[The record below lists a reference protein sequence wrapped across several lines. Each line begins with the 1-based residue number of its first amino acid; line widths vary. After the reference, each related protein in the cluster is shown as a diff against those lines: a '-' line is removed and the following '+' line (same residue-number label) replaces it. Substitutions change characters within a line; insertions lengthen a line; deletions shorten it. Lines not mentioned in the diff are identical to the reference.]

1 MKTAEE
7 MIDDIQRKHSM
18 GPYEFVDWKD
28 CINLMKEYAKQA
40 CKEQRKI
47 CKNQVRGFSKA
58 EDKILVY
65 TAPKPDLK

>member
-7 MIDDIQRKHSM
+7 I
-18 GPYEFVDWKD
+18 
-28 CINLMKEYAKQA
+28 INELYTFGYIEEGLKKYDVIECMEKYAKQA